1 MQKKYWN
8 CPQDALLTLQEI
20 FIRPHLDYAD
30 SIYDKPNNE
39 LSCKKIDTVQYKAC
53 LTITGAIQGTS
64 QEKLYQ
70 ELGLKSISDRRWYR
84 KLIFFYK
91 IKNKLTLAYLNSYLY
106 TNNNTNQAYSTRS
119 SQNETLRTFS
129 SITESFKHSFFPYC
143 IK

>member
-1 MQKKYWN
+1 MSCFVKK
-8 CPQDALLTLQEI
+8 LTPFNI
-20 FIRPHLDYAD
+20 
-30 SIYDKPNNE
+30 K
-39 LSCKKIDTVQYKAC
+39 TC

-106 TNNNTNQAYSTRS
+106 TNNNTNRAYSTRS